1 MPHTPVDP
9 PVEVEGV
16 PPDCHTEASHFH
28 ASLAH
33 LYRAEM
39 NRMTV
44 WRQRLDTTSNWAIIL
59 TFGMSTFVLGTSN
72 VPHYVMLLGLAI
84 VSICLLIEARRYQR
98 LHHSKWRLALFDHNY
113 FANMLWPPARLP
125 EPTWRRQLAFD
136 LRRPHFTMTWLMATR
151 LRLRRNYLM
160 LVYFITAVWLT
171 KVFIHP
177 DSPPSVAEFYAR
189 LGFGGLFPSWFVAS
203 TATVFI
209 LVASALGLLTP
220 SEEELERWTW
230 ERKAV
235 RPEVQS
241 VEALASEESRKT
253 EPGER

>member
-1 MPHTPVDP
+1 MEKDDELLRP
-9 PVEVEGV
+9 
-16 PPDCHTEASHFH
+16 PPDCHQEEPQFH
-28 ASLAH
+28 TAMAH
-33 LYRAEM
+33 LYRGEM

-59 TFGMSTFVLGTSN
+59 TFGMSTFVLGSLT

-113 FANMLWPPARLP
+113 FANILWPPAHLP
-125 EPTWRRQLAFD
+125 EPAWRRQLAFD

-151 LRLRRNYLM
+151 LRLRRNYLL

-177 DSPPSVAEFYAR
+177 SGAHSLREFYERFA
-189 LGFGGLFPSWFVAS
+189 LGDLFPAWFVAS

-209 LVASALGLLTP
+209 LVSSGLGLLTP
-220 SEEELERWTW
+220 SEESLEEWTW
-230 ERKAV
+230 ERNAV
-235 RPEVQS
+235 RPEPQS
-241 VEALASEESRKT
+241 DEVLA
-253 EPGER
+253 GEDAGETPRPKDGD

>member
-1 MPHTPVDP
+1 MQTPPDQIP
-9 PVEVEGV
+9 ETEGV
-16 PPDCHTEASHFH
+16 LSDCHTEAAYFH

-59 TFGMSTFVLGTSN
+59 TFGMSTFVLGTEN

-136 LRRPHFTMTWLMATR
+136 LRRPHFTLTWLMATR

-177 DSPPSVAEFYAR
+177 DSPPTALEFYER

-203 TATVFI
+203 TATIFI

-220 SEEELERWTW
+220 SEEELESWTW
-230 ERKAV
+230 DRKTV

-241 VEALASEESRKT
+241 LEALAREESDKV
-253 EPGER
+253 EADEK